1 MSKRRRVDATILIG
15 MLLVS
20 VVGLS
25 AMSTAI
31 ANDEA
36 TATHAVPFDQ
46 LIEFLPNAPSGWDGG
61 EPTGM
66 TFTHEEGTWSMATES
81 YTKKGAEDVTADVVI
96 TDYAIYTVG
105 WSTAWQSFVAYE
117 TTEGYIKK
125 VDVQGSPAWEVYD
138 KESAE
143 YALNIGINDRFL
155 AIIATNSDKDTL
167 YDFANTIDYN
177 GIAALGG
184 GAAPPPAET
193 AEPTGAA
200 TKAPTTSTEEGSET
214 PGFEA
219 VFAVVGLLLAVMA
232 LLRRRG

>member
-1 MSKRRRVDATILIG
+1 MSERRRVEATILIG

-31 ANDEA
+31 ADDEA

-61 EPTGM
+61 EPDGM

-81 YTKKGAEDVTADVVI
+81 YTKSGAEDTTAEVGVMDSAF
-96 TDYAIYTVG
+96 YQVG
-105 WSTAWQSFVAYE
+105 WLAAWQGFYAYE
-117 TTEGYIKK
+117 STEGYAKTVT
-125 VDVQGSPAWEVYD
+125 VDGYPAGEVYTKD
-138 KESAE
+138 SGE
-143 YALNIGINDRFL
+143 YTLFVGINDRFMVF
-155 AIIATNSDKDTL
+155 ISTNSNKDTL
-167 YDFANTIDYN
+167 YDFANAIDYD

-193 AEPTGAA
+193 AEPTGVA
-200 TKAPTTSTEEGSET
+200 TKAPTTSPEEGSET

-219 VFAVVGLLLAVMA
+219 VFAVVGLLAVMA

>member
-1 MSKRRRVDATILIG
+1 MSERRRVEATILIG

-31 ANDEA
+31 ADDEA

-61 EPTGM
+61 EPDGM

-81 YTKKGAEDVTADVVI
+81 YTKSGAEDTTAEVGVMDSAF
-96 TDYAIYTVG
+96 YQVG
-105 WSTAWQSFVAYE
+105 WLAAWQGFYAYE
-117 TTEGYIKK
+117 STEGYAKTVT
-125 VDVQGSPAWEVYD
+125 VDGYPAWEAYTKD
-138 KESAE
+138 SGE
-143 YALNIGINDRFL
+143 YTLFVGINDRFM
-155 AIIATNSDKDTL
+155 AFINTNSDKDTL
-167 YDFANTIDYN
+167 YDFANAIDYN

-219 VFAVVGLLLAVMA
+219 VFAVVGLLAVMA